1 MEEIDNIN
9 EDGIKTPLINEKEN
23 DEGKNKKE
31 ENKKEEIIDE
41 EKIDEEKIEENKK
54 EENNKNEEKKEEEK
68 KDEENKENIK
78 EKIFINEDNKEN
90 NIIIPKKE
98 ENNIIIPKKENII
111 DENLNINNNQNYPHQ
126 EILEHI
132 ITIKYSKILKIPYFI
147 FGNIFH
153 FYLPFKRFPSDQI
166 RLSEMPTPPFAVVR
180 KECK

>member
-9 EDGIKTPLINEKEN
+9 EEGIKTPLIDEKEN

-68 KDEENKENIK
+68 KDEENKENI
-78 EKIFINEDNKEN
+78 
-90 NIIIPKKE
+90 
-98 ENNIIIPKKENII
+98 I
-111 DENLNINNNQNYPHQ
+111 DENLNINNNQNYPNQ

-132 ITIKYSKILKIPYFI
+132 ITIKYSKILHIPYFI
-147 FGNIFH
+147 FGNMFF
-153 FYLPFKRFPSDQI
+153 FYFPFKRFPSDQI
-166 RLSEMPTPPFAVVR
+166 NLSEMPTPPFAVVR

>member
-1 MEEIDNIN
+1 MEESDDIN
-9 EDGIKTPLINEKEN
+9 KDVIKTTLINEKEN
-23 DEGKNKKE
+23 IDE
-31 ENKKEEIIDE
+31 ENKE
-41 EKIDEEKIEENKK
+41 
-54 EENNKNEEKKEEEK
+54 
-68 KDEENKENIK
+68 EENKENIINDN
-78 EKIFINEDNKEN
+78 EKMLINEDNKDN

-98 ENNIIIPKKENII
+98 EII
-111 DENLNINNNQNYPHQ
+111 DENVNINNNQNQIQPNQ

>member
-9 EDGIKTPLINEKEN
+9 EEGIKTPLIDEKEN

-98 ENNIIIPKKENII
+98 DII
-111 DENLNINNNQNYPHQ
+111 DENLNINTNQNYPNQ

-132 ITIKYSKILKIPYFI
+132 ITIKYSKILRIPYFI
-147 FGNIFH
+147 FGNMFH

-166 RLSEMPTPPFAVVR
+166 NLSEMPTPPFAVVR

>member
-1 MEEIDNIN
+1 MKKRKTKEEESKENIINDNEKMLIN
-9 EDGIKTPLINEKEN
+9 ED
-23 DEGKNKKE
+23 NKD
-31 ENKKEEIIDE
+31 NNIIISKKEEIIN
-41 EKIDEEKIEENKK
+41 ENV
-54 EENNKNEEKKEEEK
+54 
-68 KDEENKENIK
+68 
-78 EKIFINEDNKEN
+78 
-90 NIIIPKKE
+90 
-98 ENNIIIPKKENII
+98 
-111 DENLNINNNQNYPHQ
+111 NINNNQNQIQSNQ

>member
-1 MEEIDNIN
+1 MEESDDIN
-9 EDGIKTPLINEKEN
+9 KDVIKTTLINEKEN
-23 DEGKNKKE
+23 IDE
-31 ENKKEEIIDE
+31 ENKE
-41 EKIDEEKIEENKK
+41 
-54 EENNKNEEKKEEEK
+54 
-68 KDEENKENIK
+68 EENKENIINDN
-78 EKIFINEDNKEN
+78 EKMLINEDSKDN

-98 ENNIIIPKKENII
+98 EIINENV
-111 DENLNINNNQNYPHQ
+111 NINNNQNQIQSNQ

-153 FYLPFKRFPSDQI
+153 FYFPFKRFPSDQI

>member
-1 MEEIDNIN
+1 MEESDDIN
-9 EDGIKTPLINEKEN
+9 KDVIKTTLINEKEN
-23 DEGKNKKE
+23 IDE
-31 ENKKEEIIDE
+31 ENKE
-41 EKIDEEKIEENKK
+41 
-54 EENNKNEEKKEEEK
+54 
-68 KDEENKENIK
+68 EENKENIINDN
-78 EKIFINEDNKEN
+78 EKMLINEDNKDN
-90 NIIIPKKE
+90 NIIISKKE
-98 ENNIIIPKKENII
+98 EIIEENI
-111 DENLNINNNQNYPHQ
+111 NINNNQNQIQQNQ

>member
-1 MEEIDNIN
+1 MEENDDIN
-9 EDGIKTPLINEKEN
+9 KDVIKTTLINEKEN
-23 DEGKNKKE
+23 
-31 ENKKEEIIDE
+31 I
-41 EKIDEEKIEENKK
+41 
-54 EENNKNEEKKEEEK
+54 
-68 KDEENKENIK
+68 DEENKEEEDKENIINDN
-78 EKIFINEDNKEN
+78 EKMLINEDNKDN

-98 ENNIIIPKKENII
+98 EII
-111 DENLNINNNQNYPHQ
+111 DENVNINNNQNQIQPNQ

>member
-9 EDGIKTPLINEKEN
+9 EEGIKTPLIDEKEN

-98 ENNIIIPKKENII
+98 NII
-111 DENLNINNNQNYPHQ
+111 DENLNIK
-126 EILEHI
+126 
-132 ITIKYSKILKIPYFI
+132 KY
-147 FGNIFH
+147 
-153 FYLPFKRFPSDQI
+153 
-166 RLSEMPTPPFAVVR
+166 
-180 KECK
+180 

>member
-9 EDGIKTPLINEKEN
+9 EEGIKTPLIDEKEN

-78 EKIFINEDNKEN
+78 EKIFINEYNKEN

-98 ENNIIIPKKENII
+98 DII
-111 DENLNINNNQNYPHQ
+111 DENLNINTNQNYPNQ
-126 EILEHI
+126 EILGHI
-132 ITIKYSKILKIPYFI
+132 TLLN
-147 FGNIFH
+147 NI
-153 FYLPFKRFPSDQI
+153 Y
-166 RLSEMPTPPFAVVR
+166 
-180 KECK
+180 

>member
-1 MEEIDNIN
+1 MEENDDIN
-9 EDGIKTPLINEKEN
+9 KDVIKTTLINEKEN
-23 DEGKNKKE
+23 IDEENKE
-31 ENKKEEIIDE
+31 EEDKENIINDNEKMLINEDNKDNNIIISKKEEIIN
-41 EKIDEEKIEENKK
+41 ENV
-54 EENNKNEEKKEEEK
+54 
-68 KDEENKENIK
+68 
-78 EKIFINEDNKEN
+78 
-90 NIIIPKKE
+90 
-98 ENNIIIPKKENII
+98 
-111 DENLNINNNQNYPHQ
+111 NINNNQNQIQSNQ

>member
-9 EDGIKTPLINEKEN
+9 EDGNKTPLINEKEN

-98 ENNIIIPKKENII
+98 NII
-111 DENLNINNNQNYPHQ
+111 DENLNINNNQNYPNQ

-132 ITIKYSKILKIPYFI
+132 ITIKYSKILHIPYFI
-147 FGNIFH
+147 FGNMFH

-166 RLSEMPTPPFAVVR
+166 NLSEMPTPPFAVVR

>member
-1 MEEIDNIN
+1 MEENDDIN
-9 EDGIKTPLINEKEN
+9 KDVIKTTLINEKEN
-23 DEGKNKKE
+23 IDE
-31 ENKKEEIIDE
+31 ENKE
-41 EKIDEEKIEENKK
+41 
-54 EENNKNEEKKEEEK
+54 
-68 KDEENKENIK
+68 EENKENIINDN
-78 EKIFINEDNKEN
+78 EKMLINEDNKEN

-98 ENNIIIPKKENII
+98 EIIEKNI
-111 DENLNINNNQNYPHQ
+111 NINNNQNQIQPNQ

-180 KECK
+180 KECKLK

>member
-1 MEEIDNIN
+1 MEESDDIN
-9 EDGIKTPLINEKEN
+9 KDVIKTTLINEKEN
-23 DEGKNKKE
+23 IDE
-31 ENKKEEIIDE
+31 ENKE
-41 EKIDEEKIEENKK
+41 
-54 EENNKNEEKKEEEK
+54 
-68 KDEENKENIK
+68 EENKENIINDN
-78 EKIFINEDNKEN
+78 EKMLINEDNKEY

-98 ENNIIIPKKENII
+98 EIIQENI
-111 DENLNINNNQNYPHQ
+111 NINNNQNQIQQNQ

-153 FYLPFKRFPSDQI
+153 FYFPFKRFPSEQI

>member
-1 MEEIDNIN
+1 MEESDDIN
-9 EDGIKTPLINEKEN
+9 KDVIKTTLINEKEN
-23 DEGKNKKE
+23 IDE
-31 ENKKEEIIDE
+31 ENKE
-41 EKIDEEKIEENKK
+41 
-54 EENNKNEEKKEEEK
+54 
-68 KDEENKENIK
+68 EENKENIINDN
-78 EKIFINEDNKEN
+78 EKMLINEDNKDN
-90 NIIIPKKE
+90 NIIISKKE
-98 ENNIIIPKKENII
+98 EIIEENI
-111 DENLNINNNQNYPHQ
+111 NINNNQNQIQPNQ

>member
-1 MEEIDNIN
+1 MEENDDIN
-9 EDGIKTPLINEKEN
+9 KDVIKTTLINEKEN
-23 DEGKNKKE
+23 IDE
-31 ENKKEEIIDE
+31 ENKE
-41 EKIDEEKIEENKK
+41 
-54 EENNKNEEKKEEEK
+54 
-68 KDEENKENIK
+68 EENKENIINDN
-78 EKIFINEDNKEN
+78 EKMLINEDNKDN
-90 NIIIPKKE
+90 NIIISKKE
-98 ENNIIIPKKENII
+98 EIIEENI
-111 DENLNINNNQNYPHQ
+111 NINNNQNQIQPNQ

>member
-1 MEEIDNIN
+1 MEENDDIN
-9 EDGIKTPLINEKEN
+9 KDVIKTTLINEKEN
-23 DEGKNKKE
+23 
-31 ENKKEEIIDE
+31 I
-41 EKIDEEKIEENKK
+41 
-54 EENNKNEEKKEEEK
+54 
-68 KDEENKENIK
+68 DEENKEEGNKENIINDN
-78 EKIFINEDNKEN
+78 EKMLINEDNRDN

-98 ENNIIIPKKENII
+98 EIIEENI
-111 DENLNINNNQNYPHQ
+111 NINNNQNQIQPNQ

>member
-1 MEEIDNIN
+1 MEENDDIN
-9 EDGIKTPLINEKEN
+9 KDVIKTTLINEKEN
-23 DEGKNKKE
+23 IDE
-31 ENKKEEIIDE
+31 ENKE
-41 EKIDEEKIEENKK
+41 
-54 EENNKNEEKKEEEK
+54 
-68 KDEENKENIK
+68 EENKENIINDN
-78 EKIFINEDNKEN
+78 EKMLINEDNKDN
-90 NIIIPKKE
+90 NFIIAKKE
-98 ENNIIIPKKENII
+98 EIIEENI
-111 DENLNINNNQNYPHQ
+111 NINNNQNQIQQNQ

>member
-1 MEEIDNIN
+1 MEESDDIN
-9 EDGIKTPLINEKEN
+9 KDVIKTTLINEKEN
-23 DEGKNKKE
+23 IDE
-31 ENKKEEIIDE
+31 ENKE
-41 EKIDEEKIEENKK
+41 
-54 EENNKNEEKKEEEK
+54 
-68 KDEENKENIK
+68 EENKENIINDN
-78 EKIFINEDNKEN
+78 EKMLINEDNKDN

-98 ENNIIIPKKENII
+98 EIIEENI
-111 DENLNINNNQNYPHQ
+111 NINKNQNQIQQNQ

-153 FYLPFKRFPSDQI
+153 VSFPFKRFPSVQI

>member
-1 MEEIDNIN
+1 MEESDDIN
-9 EDGIKTPLINEKEN
+9 KDVIKTTLINEKEN
-23 DEGKNKKE
+23 IDE
-31 ENKKEEIIDE
+31 ENKE
-41 EKIDEEKIEENKK
+41 
-54 EENNKNEEKKEEEK
+54 
-68 KDEENKENIK
+68 EENKENIINDN
-78 EKIFINEDNKEN
+78 EKMLINEDNKEN

-98 ENNIIIPKKENII
+98 EIIQENI
-111 DENLNINNNQNYPHQ
+111 NINNNQNQIQQNQ

>member
-1 MEEIDNIN
+1 MEESDDIN
-9 EDGIKTPLINEKEN
+9 KDVIKTTLINEKEN
-23 DEGKNKKE
+23 IDE
-31 ENKKEEIIDE
+31 ENKE
-41 EKIDEEKIEENKK
+41 
-54 EENNKNEEKKEEEK
+54 
-68 KDEENKENIK
+68 EENKENIINDN
-78 EKIFINEDNKEN
+78 EKMLINEDNKEN

-98 ENNIIIPKKENII
+98 EIIEKNI
-111 DENLNINNNQNYPHQ
+111 NINNNQNQIQSNQ

-153 FYLPFKRFPSDQI
+153 FYFPFKRFPSDQI

>member
-1 MEEIDNIN
+1 MEENDDIN
-9 EDGIKTPLINEKEN
+9 KDIIKTTLINEKEN
-23 DEGKNKKE
+23 IDE
-31 ENKKEEIIDE
+31 ENKE
-41 EKIDEEKIEENKK
+41 
-54 EENNKNEEKKEEEK
+54 
-68 KDEENKENIK
+68 EENKENIINDN
-78 EKIFINEDNKEN
+78 EKMLINEDNKDN
-90 NIIIPKKE
+90 NIIISKKE
-98 ENNIIIPKKENII
+98 EIIEENI
-111 DENLNINNNQNYPHQ
+111 NINNNQNQIQQNQ

>member
-1 MEEIDNIN
+1 MEENDDIN
-9 EDGIKTPLINEKEN
+9 KDVIKTTLINEKEN
-23 DEGKNKKE
+23 IDE
-31 ENKKEEIIDE
+31 ENKE
-41 EKIDEEKIEENKK
+41 
-54 EENNKNEEKKEEEK
+54 
-68 KDEENKENIK
+68 EENKENIINDN
-78 EKIFINEDNKEN
+78 EKMLINEDNKDN

-98 ENNIIIPKKENII
+98 EIIEENI
-111 DENLNINNNQNYPHQ
+111 NINNNQNQIQQNQ

-153 FYLPFKRFPSDQI
+153 FYLPFKHFPSDQI

>member
-1 MEEIDNIN
+1 MEENDDIN
-9 EDGIKTPLINEKEN
+9 KDVIKTTLINEKEN
-23 DEGKNKKE
+23 IDE
-31 ENKKEEIIDE
+31 ENKE
-41 EKIDEEKIEENKK
+41 
-54 EENNKNEEKKEEEK
+54 
-68 KDEENKENIK
+68 EENKENIINDN
-78 EKIFINEDNKEN
+78 EKMLINEDNKDN

-98 ENNIIIPKKENII
+98 EIIEENV
-111 DENLNINNNQNYPHQ
+111 NINNNQNQIQPNQ

>member
-1 MEEIDNIN
+1 MEENDDIN
-9 EDGIKTPLINEKEN
+9 KDVIKTTLINEKEN
-23 DEGKNKKE
+23 IDE
-31 ENKKEEIIDE
+31 ENKE
-41 EKIDEEKIEENKK
+41 
-54 EENNKNEEKKEEEK
+54 
-68 KDEENKENIK
+68 EENKENIINDN
-78 EKIFINEDNKEN
+78 EKMLINEDNKDN
-90 NIIIPKKE
+90 NIIISKKE
-98 ENNIIIPKKENII
+98 EIIEENI
-111 DENLNINNNQNYPHQ
+111 NINNNQNQIQQNQ

>member
-1 MEEIDNIN
+1 MEENDDIN
-9 EDGIKTPLINEKEN
+9 KDVIKTTLINEKEN
-23 DEGKNKKE
+23 IDE
-31 ENKKEEIIDE
+31 ENKE
-41 EKIDEEKIEENKK
+41 
-54 EENNKNEEKKEEEK
+54 
-68 KDEENKENIK
+68 EENKENIINDN
-78 EKIFINEDNKEN
+78 EKMLINEDNKEY

-98 ENNIIIPKKENII
+98 EIIQENI
-111 DENLNINNNQNYPHQ
+111 NINNNQNQIQPNQ